1 MLFGE
6 SVIFHDLAFV
16 QKGLLNRSHSVSI
29 LPKWL
34 IFAGFVLFGGA
45 SYASCLSLGASNT
58 GGISTE
64 SSVLIN
70 SCNVK
75 IGYTYCVDSPG
86 GGPFS
91 CRDQKFGSGT
101 VRGGGRSAI
110 SIMRNR
116 GGQFRVYWYE
126 CQATPK
132 NQYPMAVHGRF
143 DGMGVTAKCG

>member
-1 MLFGE
+1 MKLSEIGADQSRSTSMLPNW
-6 SVIFHDLAFV
+6 VL
-16 QKGLLNRSHSVSI
+16 
-29 LPKWL
+29 
-34 IFAGFVLFGGA
+34 FAGLVLCA
-45 SYASCLSLGASNT
+45 SSSHASCLSLGPSHT

-91 CRDQKFGSGT
+91 CRDQKFGSGA
-101 VRGGGRSAI
+101 VQGGGRSAI

-116 GGQFRVYWYE
+116 GGAFRVYWYE

-143 DGMGVTAKCG
+143 DGMRVMAKCG